1 MYRKYLFFDLDGTL
15 TDSMPGITRS
25 VRYALE
31 RLGIEVPDLQSLVR
45 FVGPPLKESFMTF
58 YGMTAAEAE
67 RAIALTREYF
77 VPKGMFE
84 NELYTGVPELLDAT
98 RHAGCVNVMATSKPE
113 PFARQIAAH
122 FGIDTRF
129 ELISGSSLDGSR
141 TTKAEVIG
149 HALRTLG
156 ITPEEAVMIGDRRH
170 DIEGGR
176 RNGPHGD
183 RCPLGLRPRGRAGSS
198 PAGRHRRRYRRPAP
212 PAARRTSLLTRA
224 ARPNGPRP
232 TGGRSG
238 GSARNARREVL
249 FRTRA
254 CNP

>member
-67 RAIALTREYF
+67 LAIALTREYF

-98 RHAGCVNVMATSKPE
+98 RRAGCVNVMATSKPE

-129 ELISGSSLDGSR
+129 ELISGSMLDGSR

-149 HALRTLG
+149 HALRTLC
-156 ITPEEAVMIGDRRH
+156 IAPEEAVMIGDRRH
-170 DIEGGR
+170 DIEGAAAT
-176 RNGPHGD
+176 
-183 RCPLGLRPRGRAGSS
+183 GLTAIGVHWG
-198 PAGRHRRRYRRPAP
+198 YAP
-212 PAARRTSLLTRA
+212 EGELEA
-224 ARPNGPRP
+224 ARPAAIADDID
-232 TGGRSG
+232 TL
-238 GSARNARREVL
+238 RRLLLEGL
-249 FRTRA
+249 
-254 CNP
+254 PS

>member
-58 YGMTAAEAE
+58 YGMTTTEAE

-84 NELYTGVPELLDAT
+84 NELYAGVPELLDAT
-98 RHAGCVNVMATSKPE
+98 RRAGCVNVMATSKPE

-129 ELISGSSLDGSR
+129 ELISGSTLDGSR

-156 ITPEEAVMIGDRRH
+156 ITPGEAVMIGDRHH
-170 DIEGGR
+170 DIEGAAAT
-176 RNGPHGD
+176 
-183 RCPLGLRPRGRAGSS
+183 GLTAIGVRWG
-198 PAGRHRRRYRRPAP
+198 YAP
-212 PAARRTSLLTRA
+212 EGELEA
-224 ARPNGPRP
+224 ARP
-232 TGGRSG
+232 
-238 GSARNARREVL
+238 AAIADDIDALRRLLLEGL
-249 FRTRA
+249 
-254 CNP
+254 PS

>member
-84 NELYTGVPELLDAT
+84 NELYAGVPELLDAT
-98 RHAGCVNVMATSKPE
+98 RRAGCVNVMATSKPE

-149 HALRTLG
+149 HALRTLARLS
-156 ITPEEAVMIGDRRH
+156 T
-170 DIEGGR
+170 
-176 RNGPHGD
+176 
-183 RCPLGLRPRGRAGSS
+183 
-198 PAGRHRRRYRRPAP
+198 AP
-212 PAARRTSLLTRA
+212 SC
-224 ARPNGPRP
+224 G
-232 TGGRSG
+232 
-238 GSARNARREVL
+238 
-249 FRTRA
+249 
-254 CNP
+254 

>member
-84 NELYTGVPELLDAT
+84 NELYAGVPELLDAT
-98 RHAGCVNVMATSKPE
+98 RRAGCVNVMATSKPE

-170 DIEGGR
+170 DIEGAAATGPVRQGAGAADPHAMHAGKCFSGPEPAIRKGYNPKR
-176 RNGPHGD
+176 RSILLFFD
-183 RCPLGLRPRGRAGSS
+183 KKGSS
-198 PAGRHRRRYRRPAP
+198 FGFICY
-212 PAARRTSLLTRA
+212 LCFRA
-224 ARPNGPRP
+224 WPDG
-232 TGGRSG
+232 
-238 GSARNARREVL
+238 
-249 FRTRA
+249 
-254 CNP
+254 

>member
-84 NELYTGVPELLDAT
+84 NELYAGVPELLDAT
-98 RHAGCVNVMATSKPE
+98 RRAGCVNVMATSKPE

-156 ITPEEAVMIGDRRH
+156 ITPRGGGDDRRPPPRH
-170 DIEGGR
+170 RGGR

-198 PAGRHRRRYRRPAP
+198 PASRHRRRYRRPAP

-224 ARPNGPRP
+224 AGPNGPPSDR
-232 TGGRSG
+232 GRSG
-238 GSARNARREVL
+238 GSARNARREAF
-249 FRTRA
+249 FRARA

>member
-1 MYRKYLFFDLDGTL
+1 
-15 TDSMPGITRS
+15 
-25 VRYALE
+25 
-31 RLGIEVPDLQSLVR
+31 
-45 FVGPPLKESFMTF
+45 MTF

-84 NELYTGVPELLDAT
+84 NELYAGVPELLDAT
-98 RHAGCVNVMATSKPE
+98 RRAGCVNVMATSKPE

-170 DIEGGR
+170 DIYGAHA
-176 RNGPHGD
+176 NGLEAIGVLYGYGSREELTAAGAAVLAETVEELHKLL
-183 RCPLGLRPRGRAGSS
+183 LG
-198 PAGRHRRRYRRPAP
+198 
-212 PAARRTSLLTRA
+212 
-224 ARPNGPRP
+224 
-232 TGGRSG
+232 
-238 GSARNARREVL
+238 
-249 FRTRA
+249 
-254 CNP
+254 